1 MLWQRLGAG
10 WDEFLTTSA
19 TKGIRSLTN
28 FCSTVVMSFVNE
40 EIVLKSTSIFG
51 FSAASAICIC
61 YLCRNWPNSWSH
73 DVPPIYLDGNDGTL
87 WKAFLCLYMCVYT
100 VSLLFRHHSA
110 VASTNFVLT
119 AAAVCTPGESICREF
134 AGIPVSWE
142 NKGHRL
148 MNQDR
153 VNITTPW

>member
-1 MLWQRLGAG
+1 MLWQRLGG

-28 FCSTVVMSFVNE
+28 CCSAVVMSLWMKRSFWNRHLFE
-40 EIVLKSTSIFG
+40 
-51 FSAASAICIC
+51 FSAASAFVIF
-61 YLCRNWPNSWSH
+61 CRNWPNCWSH

-100 VSLLFRHHSA
+100 GSLLFRHHSA

-134 AGIPVSWE
+134 GGIPVSRE